1 MTEGATRVVRDLFRA
16 IEGHDR
22 DGLLAAYHADVE
34 IHEPA
39 GLPYAGTYLGHEGAL
54 RHANAYLA
62 AWGPYQSDSQSV
74 GMSMQI
80 EVADDERVVVSWRQR
95 AMSGQA
101 GRLDLPALSAYQ
113 LREGRIVRSQVYQ
126 DTGEVVR
133 YLAAASGF
141 GTDRA
146 TLQLTRVRVSD
157 ASAFAHYSE
166 QSLALVEQ
174 HGGHL
179 LAYSTSRP
187 DVVEGEWPSGALF
200 VHAWPS
206 KARFREFYD
215 SADYQAVCHLRTESS
230 DTDLIVVDVASSE
243 AL

>member
-1 MTEGATRVVRDLFRA
+1 M
-16 IEGHDR
+16 
-22 DGLLAAYHADVE
+22 
-34 IHEPA
+34 
-39 GLPYAGTYLGHEGAL
+39 
-54 RHANAYLA
+54 
-62 AWGPYQSDSQSV
+62 
-74 GMSMQI
+74 
-80 EVADDERVVVSWRQR
+80 
-95 AMSGQA
+95 
-101 GRLDLPALSAYQ
+101 
-113 LREGRIVRSQVYQ
+113 YQ

-187 DVVEGEWPSGALF
+187 DVVEGEWPSGALSR
-200 VHAWPS
+200 ACL
-206 KARFREFYD
+206 
-215 SADYQAVCHLRTESS
+215 AV
-230 DTDLIVVDVASSE
+230 
-243 AL
+243 